1 MNFENKLV
9 AVMNEKIDHGVIM
22 NALAHMCIGF
32 GSVIGQELL
41 RLTNY
46 VDADGGS
53 HPSISEMP
61 FMILEANSNKIR
73 TLRQSARQAGI
84 QCVDFTSTMTG
95 GTFVEQIEK
104 TKQSKEADLV
114 YYGIVLFGDW
124 NKVTEL
130 TRKFS
135 LWKDRSKAPV
145 SQPEKVTGV
154 LNA

>member
-1 MNFENKLV
+1 
-9 AVMNEKIDHGVIM
+9 MNERIEPGILM

-32 GSVIGQELL
+32 GAEIGKLDL

-61 FMILEANSNKIR
+61 FMILKANSNKIR
-73 TLRQSARQAGI
+73 ALRQTALGMGI
-84 QCVDFTSTMTG
+84 KCVDFTDTMTIG
-95 GTFVEQIEK
+95 SYQEQIEK
-104 TKQSKEADLV
+104 TADTNEADLI

-124 NKVTEL
+124 QKVSEI

-135 LWKDRSKAPV
+135 LWK
-145 SQPEKVTGV
+145 
-154 LNA
+154 